1 MLFRLYK
8 ILLNKML
15 LKLSFHLSVYI
26 YTENICIFL
35 LCGLHLWHTLSF
47 CWAVHHH
54 SKGLGM
60 TISKLTFLISLSAPK
75 HSCQILEWACCFGW
89 PSEHSC
95 FTRQNSLLVLWGASL
110 PSHRLRVACCT
121 QVTPAGLVFMLSIL
135 PLAHSDCSPS
145 GTGPKLGERRQ
156 PQEFFW
162 NYW

>member
-1 MLFRLYK
+1 
-8 ILLNKML
+8 ML

-121 QVTPAGLVFMLSIL
+121 QVTQAGLVFMLHPPPRPQWLQSFWHRTKAGWTKATPGIFL
-135 PLAHSDCSPS
+135 ELLVGSGAPS
-145 GTGPKLGERRQ
+145 
-156 PQEFFW
+156 W
-162 NYW
+162 